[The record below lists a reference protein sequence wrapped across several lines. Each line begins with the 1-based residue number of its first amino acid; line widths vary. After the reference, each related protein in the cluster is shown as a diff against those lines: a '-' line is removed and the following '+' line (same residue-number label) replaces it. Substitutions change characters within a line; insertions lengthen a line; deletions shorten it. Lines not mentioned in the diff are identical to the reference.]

1 MKKILCFILSMIMFS
16 TAFMTAF
23 AAETDINNE
32 SMPAIEDKS
41 MSYDGETFFFDAGSG
56 EILTEN
62 GEPFA
67 FEDVKFEIPVS
78 DERIEDEIAPAFDLF
93 EIYIVRGG
101 LKKTSGGKYTW
112 WFNVDCPTSPF
123 VKPHIKLTAQLRGN
137 FTTGT
142 TFSNVGNSVYHEYY
156 TNTEYGVDYTWTS
169 NAKTGYYRF
178 SYTLT
183 DYDANGQTQYR
194 TTDSQLWNRT
204 GHVWNFYY
212 NDSSSGKSLP
222 KPPANYLKGAAY
234 TRPSNLANTY
244 YTNYKNKTGI
254 TLDSSLYDVHH
265 IRPLAYGGDN
275 SYNNLIHLPKS
286 LHKNVTGW
294 WAGY

>member
-1 MKKILCFILSMIMFS
+1 MIMLC
-16 TAFMTAF
+16 TASMTAF
-23 AAETDINNE
+23 AAETNINNE

-41 MSYDGETFFFDAGSG
+41 VDIAGETFFFDSESG

-67 FEDVKFEIPVS
+67 FEDVKFEIPVANEHI
-78 DERIEDEIAPAFDLF
+78 DEKVAPALDLF
-93 EIYIVRGG
+93 EIYFVRGG
-101 LKKTSGGKYTW
+101 LKKTSNGKFTW
-112 WFNVDCPTSPF
+112 WFNVDCPTSPL

-142 TFSNVGNSVYHEYY
+142 AFSNVGIPVYHEYF
-156 TNTEYGVDYTWTS
+156 TNAEYGVDYTWTS
-169 NAKTGYYRF
+169 KAKTGYYRF
-178 SYTLT
+178 NYTLT

-204 GHVWNFYY
+204 GHVWNFYF
-212 NDSSSGKSLP
+212 NDSPSGKSLP
-222 KPPANYLKGAAY
+222 KPPANYSKGADY
-234 TRPSNLANTY
+234 TRPSNLASTY
-244 YTNYKNKTGI
+244 YTNYKNRTGI
-254 TLDSSLYDVHH
+254 TLDRSLYDVHH
-265 IRPLAYGGDN
+265 IQPLAYGDNN

-294 WAGY
+294 WSGY